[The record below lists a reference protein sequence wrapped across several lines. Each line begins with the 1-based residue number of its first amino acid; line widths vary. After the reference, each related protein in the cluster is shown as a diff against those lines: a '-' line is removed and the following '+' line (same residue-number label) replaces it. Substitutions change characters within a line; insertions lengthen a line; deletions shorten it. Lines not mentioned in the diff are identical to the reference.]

1 MVLIDISEKRYTYRR
16 KGPPLCVII
25 IVMNRPRYLIL
36 WIVLAV
42 LLILVGCTVTYL
54 FTYRH
59 ADTAAI
65 ASYTVSGDVSISTL
79 KTGDILVTGPEPK
92 KGLIFYPG
100 WKIEYTA
107 YEPLMMELAAHGFL
121 CVIVKMPLNIPAL
134 DPDAADGIQELF
146 PEIETWLIGGHGAG
160 GRYASQ
166 YLGEHID
173 DYYGL
178 VLLSSY
184 CTVDISETMIYAL
197 CMYGSNDE
205 ILDRG
210 EFEENWDNLPYDA
223 KEVVI
228 SGGNYAGFA
237 MYGSHRGDGEATL
250 PQSSQIRLTATEIEH
265 L

>member
-1 MVLIDISEKRYTYRR
+1 
-16 KGPPLCVII
+16 
-25 IVMNRPRYLIL
+25 MNRPRHLIL
-36 WIVLAV
+36 WIALAI
-42 LLILVGCTVTYL
+42 LLALMICAVAYL

-59 ADTAAI
+59 ADSAAI
-65 ASYTVSGDVSISTL
+65 ASYSVTGDVSVTTL
-79 KTGDILVTGPEPK
+79 RTGDILVSGQSPT

-107 YEPLMMELAAHGFL
+107 YEPLMKELAAHGFL
-121 CVIVKMPLNIPAL
+121 CVIVKMPFYIPIL
-134 DPDAADGIQELF
+134 DPNAADGIQEMF
-146 PEIETWLIGGHGAG
+146 PEIETWYIGGHGTG
-160 GRYASQ
+160 GRVASQ
-166 YLGEHID
+166 YLEDHLD

-184 CTVDISETMIYAL
+184 CPVDISETMIYAL

-205 ILDRG
+205 ILDLDDYER
-210 EFEENWDNLPYDA
+210 NWDNLPYDA

-237 MYGSHRGDGEATL
+237 MYGEQRGDGEATL
-250 PQSSQIRLTATEIEH
+250 PKSTQIRLAATEIEH